1 MRPPKEDPLANL
13 RIPGPTP
20 IPPAVQE
27 ALGGQMINHRG
38 PEFAALFERV
48 TEGLRPFF
56 ETRSD
61 LLILTCSGS
70 GVMEAAVVNTLSP
83 GDAVLAV
90 SIGAFG
96 DRFAQIAETYGA
108 GVTRLEGEWGRALDI
123 DSLRRALRAGD
134 FRAVLVTHN
143 ETSTGVTNPLEAIA
157 ATVHAESDALLL
169 VDAVS
174 SMGCIPVETDAWG
187 LDVVVTGSQK
197 GWEVPPG
204 LAMAAVGPRAWQAC
218 ARATMPRFYLD
229 LGKARDFY
237 AKGQTPFT
245 PAISILYALDVS
257 LKRMHEEGP
266 EAIFARHARIA
277 ARARD
282 GAQAIGL
289 ELFADEAHASNTITS
304 LKVPE
309 GIDGKA
315 LTARLREHYDTVLAG
330 GQSKLA
336 GRIVRLGHLGWVQEA
351 DIDAALDAL
360 GHALADL
367 GFPVPAGAAARS

>member
-1 MRPPKEDPLANL
+1 MANL

-56 ETRSD
+56 GTESD

-83 GDAVLAV
+83 GDPVLAV

-96 DRFAQIAETYGA
+96 DRFAQIAEAYGA
-108 GVTRLEGEWGRALDI
+108 NVTHLDVEWGRAVDI
-123 DSLRRALRAGD
+123 DTLRRALRAGD

-204 LAMAAVGPRAWQAC
+204 LAMAAVGPRAWA
-218 ARATMPRFYLD
+218 ASSRATMPRFYLD

-237 AKGQTPFT
+237 AMGQTPFT

-257 LKRMHEEGP
+257 LKRMREEGP

-282 GAQAIGL
+282 GARALGL
-289 ELFADEAHASNTITS
+289 ELFADEPHASNTITS
-304 LKVPE
+304 LRVPG
-309 GIDGKA
+309 GIDGQA
-315 LTARLREHYDTVLAG
+315 LTARLRDEYDTVLAG
-330 GQSKLA
+330 GQSKLV
-336 GRIVRLGHLGWVQEA
+336 GQIVRLGHLGWVQEA

-367 GFPVPAGAAARS
+367 GFPVPASAAARS